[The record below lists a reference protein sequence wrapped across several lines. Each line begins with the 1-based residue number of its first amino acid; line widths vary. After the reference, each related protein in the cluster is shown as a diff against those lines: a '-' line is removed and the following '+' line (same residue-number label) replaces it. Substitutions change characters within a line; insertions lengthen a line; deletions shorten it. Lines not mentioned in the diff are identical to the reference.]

1 MKTRKSRPILE
12 VEQHCSI
19 AVIGAG
25 KIGQAVGRLWLGAEH
40 SVCFGSRSPE
50 KLSSFIKAAGERAK
64 AKSIIEAIVEC
75 EVIFLAIPYSTVDE
89 LIPTL
94 QSHLCGKVVLDATNP
109 FAISPEGRIISS
121 LGSGVTAGSHM
132 AAILPQS
139 FVVRAFSYVMDE
151 LLVSRGTSQSGLWAM
166 AIAGDNLAAKQ
177 VASKLVRDTG
187 FVPVD
192 IGILAESSPL
202 DPGGKLFP
210 NNFTEADM
218 RAVLG
223 NCAGM

>member
-50 KLSSFIKAAGERAK
+50 KLSSFLKAAGERAK

-132 AAILPQS
+132 AAIPQS
-139 FVVRAFSYVMDE
+139 FVVRAFSHVMDE